1 MNKQKNCFQICLFL
15 GCFSFSNL
23 LNAQSTNIISLNSDW
38 QLIATSTLT
47 PPEATDLGRSIPKG
61 IFNTQLPNSIFNVL
75 LQNNALEEAVS
86 PENATRLQWLKDK
99 NWLFQHFF
107 DIDAVD
113 LEAAKINLILKGV
126 DTYSTV
132 FVNGN
137 VVFNTDDAA
146 KIWSADIKKYLKQK
160 ANLISIYFV
169 AKPNDGIV
177 SQKPMEKN
185 TNPAPLM
192 QSPGVQSVDLI
203 FAYSS
208 NKQEKVAIPQP
219 IVVAAKSIKQP
230 EIKTTPP
237 SVPTYIKTNEKPE
250 NAAHDVSWSYRIDN
264 DMFKLTFVN
273 DRSKKA
279 VGYFFLDAYDAKGNQ
294 LYADM
299 RFMSAD
305 AGSTVEFYQQNLKTL
320 LQGQGQA
327 LEDIEIVLR
336 WRDEANKPQEIRKA
350 FHLASS
356 KKWRVE

>member
-23 LNAQSTNIISLNSDW
+23 LKAQPNDTISLNSAW

-47 PPEATDLGRSIPKG
+47 PPETTDLGLKIPKVN
-61 IFNTQLPNSIFNVL
+61 FNTQLPNSIFNVL
-75 LQNNALEEAVS
+75 LQNQALEEAIS
-86 PENATRLQWLKDK
+86 PENAPRLQWLKDK

-107 DIDAVD
+107 DVDEVD

-132 FVNGN
+132 YVNGN
-137 VVFNTDDAA
+137 VVFNTDDAT
-146 KIWSADIKKYLKQK
+146 KIWSADVKKYLKQK
-160 ANLISIYFV
+160 ANLVSIYFV
-169 AKPNDGIV
+169 AKPNDAKA
-177 SQKPMEKN
+177 SQKPMEKS

-192 QSPGVQSVDLI
+192 QSSGVQSVDLI
-203 FAYSS
+203 FAYDS
-208 NKQEKVAIPQP
+208 NKQGKRAILQP
-219 IVVAAKSIKQP
+219 IVVSAKSIKQP
-230 EIKTTPP
+230 ETKTTEPA
-237 SVPTYIKTNEKPE
+237 VQTYIKTNEKPE
-250 NAAHDVSWSYRIDN
+250 NAAQDVSWSYRIDD

-305 AGSTVEFYQQNLKTL
+305 ASSTVEFYQRNLKTF
-320 LQGQGQA
+320 LQGQVQA

-350 FHLASS
+350 FHLTSS
-356 KKWRVE
+356 KKWR